1 MLIAFATRFCL
12 CATSQAEHLMSAL
25 KARDGSK
32 TELQRW
38 SVPSDKFG
46 ASADMIQMLEQKF
59 AVCFDRIDMSAI
71 RTFEEFEKHG
81 RERLVGK

>member
-1 MLIAFATRFCL
+1 MRHEPGGAFDVVL
-12 CATSQAEHLMSAL
+12 LHE
-25 KARDGSK
+25 ARDGSK

-59 AVCFDRIDMSAI
+59 VVSFDRIDMSAI
-71 RTFEEFEKHG
+71 RTFVEFETRS
-81 RERLVGK
+81 REIGWQVT